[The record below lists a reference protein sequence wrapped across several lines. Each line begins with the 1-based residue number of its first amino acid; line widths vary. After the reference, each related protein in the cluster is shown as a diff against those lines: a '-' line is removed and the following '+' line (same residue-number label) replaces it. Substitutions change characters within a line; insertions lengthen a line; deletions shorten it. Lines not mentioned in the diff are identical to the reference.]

1 MNVPVR
7 AAGKETMNLQVR
19 KLIKAIV
26 FGIMFFLAVTAPCT
40 SETYDPDPYD
50 GMWVTVE
57 FHYLVPS
64 GANVKPP
71 VTQIKTRKDTTLHK
85 AQIQLAAAP
94 FFVAFSEAAPTL
106 TTGSPQVLP
115 PLRR

>member
-1 MNVPVR
+1 MY
-7 AAGKETMNLQVR
+7 LQVH
-19 KLIKAIV
+19 KLIKAVV
-26 FGIMFFLAVTAPCT
+26 FGVMFFLAVTAPCT

-64 GANVKPP
+64 EASVKPS
-71 VTQIKTRKDTTLHK
+71 VTPIKSRKDTTSHK
-85 AQIQLAAAP
+85 AQIQHAGAPFLIAFSAAAP
-94 FFVAFSEAAPTL
+94 AL

>member
-1 MNVPVR
+1 MY
-7 AAGKETMNLQVR
+7 LQVH
-19 KLIKAIV
+19 KLIKAVV

-64 GANVKPP
+64 AASVKPS
-71 VTQIKTRKDTTLHK
+71 VRQIKTRKDITLHT
-85 AQIQLAAAP
+85 AQIQHAGVP
-94 FFVAFSEAAPTL
+94 FLVAFSEAAPTL
-106 TTGSPQVLP
+106 STRSPQVLP

>member
-1 MNVPVR
+1 MATV
-7 AAGKETMNLQVR
+7 AAQKGTMYMQVR

-57 FHYLVPS
+57 FHYLVQS
-64 GANVKPP
+64 EASVKPS
-71 VTQIKTRKDTTLHK
+71 VRQIKTRKNTTYK
-85 AQIQLAAAP
+85 AQIQHAGAP
-94 FFVAFSEAAPTL
+94 FLIAFSEAAPSL
-106 TTGSPQVLP
+106 STGSPQVLP